1 MFISPMGFLLKWNA
15 MPELPEV
22 ETTRRGIEPHIVG
35 QTINHVEVRNP
46 KLRWPVPDN
55 LSGLLTGKVIQSV
68 KRRAKYLLL
77 EVEGG
82 NLLIHLGMSGSL
94 RIVNKGESV
103 KKHDH
108 VDIIFSNGACLRYH
122 DPRRFGA
129 VLWSN
134 APVSEHKLLN
144 KLGPEP
150 LSDDFSPGLLYR
162 LSRNKSQAVKTFIM
176 DSHVVV
182 GVGNIYANEA
192 LFKAGIR
199 PDRPAG
205 KISKARYERLTDCIK
220 ITLADAI
227 RQGGTTL
234 RDFVGG
240 DGKPGYFK
248 QQLTVYGRTGEP
260 CTRCKSSVVESRLGN
275 RSTFYCKK
283 CQR

>member
-1 MFISPMGFLLKWNA
+1 

-35 QTINHVEVRNP
+35 QTIKHVEVRNP

-55 LSGLLTGKVIQSV
+55 LSELLAGRVIESV

-82 NLLIHLGMSGSL
+82 HLLIHLGMSGSL
-94 RIVNKGESV
+94 RMVNSDEPA

-108 VDIIFSNGACLRYH
+108 VDIFFSNGSCLRYH

-129 VLWSN
+129 VLWSSS
-134 APVSEHKLLN
+134 PVNEHELLN

-150 LSDDFSPGLLYR
+150 LSDDFSSSLLYR
-162 LSRNKSQAVKTFIM
+162 RSRNKSQAVKTFIM

-205 KISKARYERLTDCIK
+205 KISRARYERLTDCIK
-220 ITLADAI
+220 TTLAEAI

-248 QQLTVYGRTGEP
+248 QQLTVYGRTGKP
-260 CTRCKSSVVESRLGN
+260 CTRCQSFIIESRLGN